1 MRLFDAIGRK
11 AGTDK
16 GKQSPQDS
24 NVWRQIT
31 SSICFINAMRYFAKE
46 ATRRGIKL
54 TKNRNLLLQRQ
65 I

>member
-16 GKQSPQDS
+16 RKQSPQDS

-31 SSICFINAMRYFAKE
+31 SSICFINA
-46 ATRRGIKL
+46 IDI
-54 TKNRNLLLQRQ
+54 LLRKQLGEESN
-65 I
+65 